1 MLIKRASGEP
11 NNIFFDRFGNS
22 LFLNDDEYKI
32 I

>member
-11 NNIFFDRFGNS
+11 NNIFFDRFGNM
-22 LFLNDDEYKI
+22 FLNDDEYKI